1 MQKIKKIRPKKYVKK
16 QNISENDLR
25 KATKLQD
32 KSLDDLK
39 KIVKLR
45 RIKIYDNLSKEDLDY
60 TLLGSEKNFLE
71 DNYIKYTSNN
81 VNDDDEIRAKINKIR
96 IVLARLGNIITRKDR
111 DKIRKELYDIEKK
124 KRLTKAQK
132 ESLYKYL
139 IELANTL
146 DKKEEYKYSDHD
158 DLDYF
163 GIRDIENLLD
173 HINNDDY
180 YKPIL
185 VKISFNNN
193 YEYCKIEAI
202 EIKIIDKA
210 IFLHDYATLN

>member
-60 TLLGSEKNFLE
+60 TLLGSKKNFLE

>member
-45 RIKIYDNLSKEDLDY
+45 RIKNYDNLSKEDLDY

-81 VNDDDEIRAKINKIR
+81 INDDDEIRAKINKIR

-210 IFLHDYATLN
+210 IFLDDYDTLN

>member
-45 RIKIYDNLSKEDLDY
+45 RIKNYDNLSKEDLDY

-81 VNDDDEIRAKINKIR
+81 INDDDEIRAKINKIR

-173 HINNDDY
+173 HINNDNY

-202 EIKIIDKA
+202 EIKIIDKT

>member
-45 RIKIYDNLSKEDLDY
+45 RIKNYDNLSKEDLDY

-81 VNDDDEIRAKINKIR
+81 INDDDEIRAKINKIR

-139 IELANTL
+139 IVLANTL

>member
-45 RIKIYDNLSKEDLDY
+45 RIKNYDNLSKEDLDY

-81 VNDDDEIRAKINKIR
+81 INDDDEIRAKINKIR

-210 IFLHDYATLN
+210 IFLDDYATLN

>member
-45 RIKIYDNLSKEDLDY
+45 RIKNYDNLSKEDLDY

-81 VNDDDEIRAKINKIR
+81 INDDDEIRAKINKIR

-111 DKIRKELYDIEKK
+111 DKIRKEL
-124 KRLTKAQK
+124 
-132 ESLYKYL
+132 
-139 IELANTL
+139 
-146 DKKEEYKYSDHD
+146 
-158 DLDYF
+158 
-163 GIRDIENLLD
+163 
-173 HINNDDY
+173 
-180 YKPIL
+180 
-185 VKISFNNN
+185 
-193 YEYCKIEAI
+193 
-202 EIKIIDKA
+202 
-210 IFLHDYATLN
+210 

>member
-60 TLLGSEKNFLE
+60 TLLGSEKFFLE

-81 VNDDDEIRAKINKIR
+81 INDDDEIRAKINKIR

>member
-45 RIKIYDNLSKEDLDY
+45 RIKNYDNLSKEDLDY

-81 VNDDDEIRAKINKIR
+81 INDDDEIRAKINKIR

>member
-45 RIKIYDNLSKEDLDY
+45 RIKNYDNLSKEDLDY
-60 TLLGSEKNFLE
+60 TLLGSEKFFLE

-81 VNDDDEIRAKINKIR
+81 INDDDEIRAKINKIR